1 MYSLQRAC
9 LLFSIWEVTKGP
21 RRICWIC
28 FCKYCHKCTPVLYFC
43 GAYCHG
49 KMKLKVTQPSIHME
63 VPKKAWISFLLMNR
77 SQKPKMWQN
86 IGGLCPGGSCI
97 LGGTF
102 KIGHS
107 GELGVRNFWCVSL
120 FLKRLLMSGGII
132 NQPLCLF
139 LLFLPL
145 FPSSSSSVVYQHCW
159 RGSKDGET
167 PVKSSLLHILH
178 VCSYPVFSNPFSK
191 FHSTT
196 ESWSQG

>member
-77 SQKPKMWQN
+77 SQKPKNVTKYRWPLSRRQLHSRRN
-86 IGGLCPGGSCI
+86 
-97 LGGTF
+97 F
-102 KIGHS
+102 KNRTLRGAWS
-107 GELGVRNFWCVSL
+107 EELLVSFPLFKKVTGELGDHQSASLPLPFVSPFVSL
-120 FLKRLLMSGGII
+120 IILFSGVSALLERL
-132 NQPLCLF
+132 
-139 LLFLPL
+139 
-145 FPSSSSSVVYQHCW
+145 
-159 RGSKDGET
+159 
-167 PVKSSLLHILH
+167 
-178 VCSYPVFSNPFSK
+178 
-191 FHSTT
+191 
-196 ESWSQG
+196 